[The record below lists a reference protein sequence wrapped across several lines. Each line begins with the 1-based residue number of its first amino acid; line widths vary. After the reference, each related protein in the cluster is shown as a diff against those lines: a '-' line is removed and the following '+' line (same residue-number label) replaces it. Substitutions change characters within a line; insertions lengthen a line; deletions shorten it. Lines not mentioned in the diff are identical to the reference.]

1 MALSFE
7 ELAAVFQICDVDNKG
22 FICAK
27 DLVRV
32 SAQFSTSSSSPSSS
46 NGIEQ
51 VISLLQLEDHDEL
64 DFGQFCTRV
73 QQVLKHSPLTRDAL
87 TLEASGEGFPV
98 ERTTRSHARRN
109 LFDAMNSF
117 QSPPIVDDVHRS
129 LKKIQRQL
137 LEMRDASLD
146 SKSEILSLMKE
157 TSKRHED
164 EFNRRVLQ
172 IQNLYEEKLMSEQ
185 KHMEDLLRMDERDRS
200 AQLDKMDDDKKAMLV
215 QLHTLKDQVKG
226 LNARLESKEEQI
238 ILLQKCQE
246 KTQNNLLTIG
256 QAKEEA
262 SKHCS
267 ELKVSNCILEEK
279 VKILEEKVLLES
291 ENNVRVKRE
300 FEAERDRFDEERLSL
315 SFEKAS
321 FSSEKD
327 EFRAVLHSLLQQIM
341 DQKAMSEQNV
351 VRLSEPLSPRF
362 DLAVEMLEND
372 NELLAKVESL
382 TAENQELKDRIENLV
397 EQKEAL
403 QEQLE
408 RVRNEREDFRKSF
421 RSLECAKTEESRSL
435 IQQFTGALH
444 NSKMKTRLKELDQKL
459 SETNQRMEAQK
470 SSYSLELNALRVS
483 LINSRNALQML
494 QSEKEGEINDLKLRL
509 REGES
514 ELKCVKEAA
523 GFIQASQDDKRC
535 LSILVDDIG
544 RQQEAILTRLE
555 ALENRRISSKATS
568 FSSPDVLPC

>member
-1 MALSFE
+1 M
-7 ELAAVFQICDVDNKG
+7 VFQICDVGNKG

-32 SAQFSTSSSSPSSS
+32 SAQFSTSSSSPSPS

-64 DFGQFCTRV
+64 DFTHFCTRV
-73 QQVLKHSPLTRDAL
+73 EQVLKDSPLAKETL
-87 TLEASGEGFPV
+87 TLEACGEGFPV
-98 ERTTRSHARRN
+98 ERQTRTHVRRN
-109 LFDAMNSF
+109 LFDAMSSY
-117 QSPPIVDDVHRS
+117 QSPPIVDDVHRD

-137 LEMRDASLD
+137 LEVRDASLD
-146 SKSEILSLMKE
+146 SKSEILALMKE
-157 TSKRHED
+157 TNKRHED
-164 EFNRRVLQ
+164 EFNRRVLH
-172 IQNLYEEKLMSEQ
+172 IQNLYEEKLMSGR
-185 KHMEDLLRMDERDRS
+185 KHMEDLLRMDERDRV
-200 AQLDKMDDDKKAMLV
+200 AQLDKMDDEKKTMLV
-215 QLHTLKDQVKG
+215 QLHALRDQVHS
-226 LNARLESKEEQI
+226 LNSRLESKEEQI
-238 ILLQKCQE
+238 IQLQKCQE
-246 KTQNNLLTIG
+246 KTQNTLLTIS

-262 SKHCS
+262 SKQS
-267 ELKVSNCILEEK
+267 NELKVCNCILEEK

-291 ENNVRVKRE
+291 ENNARIRKE
-300 FEAERDRFDEERLSL
+300 FETERDRLDEERLSL

-327 EFRAVLHSLLQQIM
+327 EFRAVLHSLLQQVM
-341 DQKAMSEQNV
+341 DQKTMSEQNV
-351 VRLSEPLSPRF
+351 VRLKEPLSPRF
-362 DLAVEMLEND
+362 DLAVEMLESD

-397 EQKEAL
+397 EQKEAI

-408 RVRNEREDFRKSF
+408 RVRKEREDFRKSF
-421 RSLECAKTEESRSL
+421 RTLECAKTEESRSL

-444 NSKMKTRLKELDQKL
+444 NSKMKTKLKELDQKL

-470 SSYSLELNALRVS
+470 SSYSFELNALRVS
-483 LINSRNALQML
+483 LVNSRNALQTL
-494 QSEKEGEINDLKLRL
+494 QAEKEGEINDLKQRL

-544 RQQEAILTRLE
+544 RQQEAILSRLE
-555 ALENRRISSKATS
+555 ALENQRSSQRLTS
-568 FSSPDVLPC
+568 FISPDVLPC

>member
-215 QLHTLKDQVKG
+215 QLHTLKDQVK
-226 LNARLESKEEQI
+226 
-238 ILLQKCQE
+238 
-246 KTQNNLLTIG
+246 G

>member
-1 MALSFE
+1 MGLSLE
-7 ELAAVFQICDVDNKG
+7 ELSMVFQICDVGNKG

-32 SAQFSTSSSSPSSS
+32 SAQFSTSSSSPSPS

-64 DFGQFCTRV
+64 DFTHFCTRV
-73 QQVLKHSPLTRDAL
+73 EQVLKDSPLAKETL
-87 TLEASGEGFPV
+87 TLEACGEGFPV
-98 ERTTRSHARRN
+98 ERQTRTHVRRN
-109 LFDAMNSF
+109 LFDAMSSY
-117 QSPPIVDDVHRS
+117 QSPPIVDDVHRD

-137 LEMRDASLD
+137 LEVRDASLD
-146 SKSEILSLMKE
+146 SKSEILALMKE
-157 TSKRHED
+157 TNKRHED
-164 EFNRRVLQ
+164 EFNRRVLH

-185 KHMEDLLRMDERDRS
+185 KHMEDLLRMDERDRV
-200 AQLDKMDDDKKAMLV
+200 AQLDKMDDEKKTMLV
-215 QLHTLKDQVKG
+215 QLHALRDQVHS
-226 LNARLESKEEQI
+226 LNSRLESKEEQI
-238 ILLQKCQE
+238 IQLQKCQE
-246 KTQNNLLTIG
+246 KTQNTLLTIS

-262 SKHCS
+262 SKQS
-267 ELKVSNCILEEK
+267 NELKVCNCILEEK

-291 ENNVRVKRE
+291 ENNARIRKE
-300 FEAERDRFDEERLSL
+300 FETERDRLDEERLSL

-327 EFRAVLHSLLQQIM
+327 EFRAVLHSLLQQVM
-341 DQKAMSEQNV
+341 DQKTMSEQNV
-351 VRLSEPLSPRF
+351 VRLKEPLSPRF
-362 DLAVEMLEND
+362 DLAVEMLESD

-397 EQKEAL
+397 EQKEAI

-408 RVRNEREDFRKSF
+408 RVRKEREDFRKSF
-421 RSLECAKTEESRSL
+421 RTLECAKTEESRSL

-444 NSKMKTRLKELDQKL
+444 NSKMKTKLKELDQKL

-470 SSYSLELNALRVS
+470 SSYSFELNALRVS
-483 LINSRNALQML
+483 LVNSRNALQTL
-494 QSEKEGEINDLKLRL
+494 QAEKEGEINDLKQRL

-544 RQQEAILTRLE
+544 RQQEAILSRLE
-555 ALENRRISSKATS
+555 ALENQRSSQRLTS
-568 FSSPDVLPC
+568 FISPDVLPC